1 MVLHEESRVPNGKVS
16 VDVCTQSRSFREH
29 DDSGIAVSVCVLLW
43 NSRDYFLFYHELLC
57 NVDLL
62 E

>member
-1 MVLHEESRVPNGKVS
+1 MVLHEESRVPNGKLF
-16 VDVCTQSRSFREH
+16 VDVCTQSCSFREH